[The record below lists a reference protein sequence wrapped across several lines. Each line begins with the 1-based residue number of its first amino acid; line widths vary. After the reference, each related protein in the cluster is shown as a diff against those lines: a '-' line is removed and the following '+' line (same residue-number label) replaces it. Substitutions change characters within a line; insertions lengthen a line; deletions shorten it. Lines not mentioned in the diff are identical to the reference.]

1 MTEQELRAIVRDAV
15 ARRLGQSLV
24 PGSGSRVREESR
36 VPGPAD
42 DRRSTIDDRRR
53 DVSHAVYLSLVNI
66 GGECVIEPSVPCNHC
81 NYCKSHGH

>member
-15 ARRLGQSLV
+15 ARRLGQSHGQSIVPSPQSQVLV
-24 PGSGSRVREESR
+24 AAAA
-36 VPGPAD
+36 PAHP
-42 DRRSTIDDRRR
+42 
-53 DVSHAVYLSLVNI
+53 SHAVYLHLVNT

>member
-15 ARRLGQSLV
+15 ARRLGQSPVPRPQSAVRGESLV
-24 PGSGSRVREESR
+24 P
-36 VPGPAD
+36 P
-42 DRRSTIDDRRR
+42 
-53 DVSHAVYLSLVNI
+53 SHAIYVNLVNI